1 MPLPIDS
8 QVLNALAGRA
18 RTHAERFSLPLREHH
33 WRGNAGDH
41 AGGGIGSSLD
51 FQDHRTYLPGDDP
64 RHINW
69 QAYARTGEYSLKL
82 YREEVQPI
90 VEILFDVSGSMFI
103 DTDKTLRALE
113 LFYFAWAS
121 GEKSGAAT
129 SAILVKGDHSKPLES
144 GAIFSHRW
152 QDFATALPSTPA
164 SAPPNL
170 TAVPLRA
177 RSLRVFISD
186 LLFPSEPEPLLRA
199 LQRSYGKSIVL
210 APFSPAESEPDWSG
224 NYAFIDSESGD
235 RHDRRIH
242 PTLLR
247 RYLDAY
253 RDHFG
258 RWKAASLR
266 VRTPL
271 ARIPAA
277 TNFESALHLEA
288 LPAGALQ
295 PG

>member
-8 QVLNALAGRA
+8 QVLDALAGRA
-18 RTHAERFSLPLREHH
+18 RTHAERFFLPLREHH
-33 WRGNAGDH
+33 WRGNAGDYV
-41 AGGGIGSSLD
+41 GGGIGSSLD

-103 DTDKTLRALE
+103 EPDKATRALE
-113 LFYFAWAS
+113 LFYFARAA

-129 SAILVKGDHSKPLES
+129 GAILVKGDHWKPLES
-144 GAIFSHRW
+144 DAVFSHRW
-152 QDFATALPSTPA
+152 QDFASALPDTAA

-170 TAVPLRA
+170 AAVPLRA

-186 LLFPSEPEPLLRA
+186 LLFPSDPESLLRA
-199 LQRSYGKSIVL
+199 LQRGAGKAIVL
-210 APFSPAESEPDWSG
+210 APFSPAESDPDWSG

-242 PTLLR
+242 PALLR

-253 RDHFG
+253 RDHFA

-271 ARIPAA
+271 ARVPAA
-277 TNFESALHLEA
+277 TNFEKALQLEA
-288 LPAGALQ
+288 LSAGALQ

>member
-8 QVLNALAGRA
+8 MDLNALAGRA
-18 RTHAERFSLPLREHH
+18 RAHAERFFLPLRERN
-33 WRGNAGDH
+33 WRGNAGDY

-51 FQDHRTYLPGDDP
+51 FQDHRSYMPGDDP

-90 VEILFDVSGSMFI
+90 VEILFDVSGSMF
-103 DTDKTLRALE
+103 TEADKSLRALE
-113 LFYFAWAS
+113 LFYFARAA

-129 SAILVKGDHSKPLES
+129 SAILVKGDRWKPLEPD
-144 GAIFSHRW
+144 AVFSHRW
-152 QDFATALPSTPA
+152 QDFASALPATTA

-170 TAVPLRA
+170 AAVPLRA

-186 LLFPSEPEPLLRA
+186 LLFPSDPEPLLRG
-199 LQRSYGKSIVL
+199 LRRGSGKAIVL
-210 APFSPAESEPDWSG
+210 APFSPAESDPGWSG
-224 NYAFIDSESGD
+224 NYEFIDSESGD

-247 RYLDAY
+247 RYRDAY
-253 RDHFG
+253 HDHFG

-266 VRTPL
+266 VRAPL

-277 TNFESALHLEA
+277 TSFERALQLEA
-288 LPAGALQ
+288 LPSGALQ
-295 PG
+295 PE